1 MERKNM
7 EVKAYA
13 YDVEGSKYYIYLI
26 PEFDKEN
33 MTGFYIEKDGHGTK
47 QFMVAC
53 DLSKSDVSVESMIES
68 SICEWIDSCE
78 EEISLLDTIYDMV
91 LEMVFKREDL
101 RNEKV
106 RSEEV

>member
-33 MTGFYIEKDGHGTK
+33 MTGFYIEKAGYGTK
-47 QFMVAC
+47 HFMEAY

-68 SICEWIDSCE
+68 GICEWIDSCE
-78 EEISLLDTIYDMV
+78 EETSLLVTIYDMI

-106 RSEEV
+106 RSE

>member
-1 MERKNM
+1 M

-33 MTGFYIEKDGHGTK
+33 MTGFYIEKAGYGTK
-47 QFMVAC
+47 HFMEAY

-68 SICEWIDSCE
+68 GICEWIDSCE
-78 EEISLLDTIYDMV
+78 EETSLLVTIYDMI

-106 RSEEV
+106 RSE